1 MSTSRRPECKQGKA
15 GAGSLITSRC
25 TAGATGPC
33 LQRRGRRRRSTK
45 RPTKTTTATLSFQDS
60 TNRPYG
66 MITSSFQY
74 QLDGLLTRR
83 GFEVNRRSIS
93 QLANRDVEKA
103 HRLIGKAHWQRRSR
117 PSLYSAGGVMVRVRW
132 CGCVGA
138 GALVGAG
145 VGACERTG
153 HE

>member
-1 MSTSRRPECKQGKA
+1 
-15 GAGSLITSRC
+15 
-25 TAGATGPC
+25 
-33 LQRRGRRRRSTK
+33 
-45 RPTKTTTATLSFQDS
+45 
-60 TNRPYG
+60 

-103 HRLIGKAHWQRRSR
+103 HRLIGNAEAERRCTQQ
-117 PSLYSAGGVMVRVRW
+117 AVRW